1 MAAKKH
7 TPSSIDKLPKEVRE
21 KINRLRI
28 DRGWTIDELL
38 AELDKLGHPEISRSA
53 LGRHVRSLAEVT
65 EQMRETQ
72 AMAEALAREV
82 GNASQSDLLD
92 ANAQMLQGHLLRL
105 MMASAD
111 GEAVQLSA
119 KEAKDT
125 ADAIRSITLARK
137 SDLEVIG
144 KAEERA
150 AQKAREEAAEEAVTE
165 ARSRGLSGDMVEG
178 IRRAVL
184 GTEAA

>member
-1 MAAKKH
+1 MARRKN
-7 TPSSIDKLPKEVRE
+7 TPSSIDRLPKKVRE
-21 KINRLRI
+21 TINRLRT
-28 DRGWTIDELL
+28 DHGWTIDQLL
-38 AELDKLGHPEISRSA
+38 EKLEELGHAEISRSA

-82 GNASQSDLLD
+82 GNSSQSELLD

-111 GEAVQLSA
+111 GQPVQLSA

-150 AQKAREEAAEEAVTE
+150 AAKARAESAERATTE
-165 ARSRGLSGDMVEG
+165 ARNRGLQPETVDQ

-184 GTEAA
+184 GSDA